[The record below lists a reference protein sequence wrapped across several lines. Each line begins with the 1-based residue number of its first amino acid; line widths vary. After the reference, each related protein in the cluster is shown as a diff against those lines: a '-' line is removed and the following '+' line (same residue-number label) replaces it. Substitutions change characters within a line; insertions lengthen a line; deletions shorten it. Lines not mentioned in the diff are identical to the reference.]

1 MKDNNA
7 TIAQLNVN
15 EIIDNGAT
23 TVEVSRDE
31 NATLLKPE
39 EALDLKDK
47 EDAPVAKEAKSKH
60 NGLKYAAAA
69 GMGLGVAAVGAY
81 AVEGT
86 DVNETLGLNDENE
99 AAAETDATAEEAIA
113 AAETDAT
120 AEEAIAAD
128 GAATAEEIRDILL
141 GDATT
146 EEAAAEEAAAEEV
159 AAEVAT
165 EEVATEEA
173 AEVAAEEAVAEEA
186 VVEEVAAEEAAA
198 EEVAAEVATEE

>member
-113 AAETDAT
+113 A
-120 AEEAIAAD
+120 D

-146 EEAAAEEAAAEEV
+146 EEAAAEEAAAEV
-159 AAEVAT
+159 
-165 EEVATEEA
+165 EA
-173 AEVAAEEAVAEEA
+173 PVAEEA
-186 VVEEVAAEEAAA
+186 EAVEAPAAE
-198 EEVAAEVATEE
+198 ATEA